1 MLKNFVINITPD
13 FQDIT
18 HEDGS
23 KTYDTVYG
31 MITIRKDL
39 VIYVEGF
46 LEGVYKKSVFSLIL
60 EQGDMSQN
68 EYNKIIRIID

>member
-1 MLKNFVINITPD
+1 MLKNFVKNDTP
-13 FQDIT
+13 FQDIINA
-18 HEDGS
+18 DGS

-39 VIYVEGF
+39 VMYVEAF
-46 LEGVYKKSVFSLIL
+46 LSGTIKKAVFTLLL
-60 EQGDMSQN
+60 EKGKITQD